1 VAAIIREQPNT
12 VSTSLMAAVNDA
24 FDQATAERF
33 AYYLRL
39 PATIFWL
46 LLGMTLLGMAALGF
60 QLGLKGSQVHMLVA
74 FLSIM
79 WTLVIVDV
87 LDLAS
92 PRIGAFRASAAVYDW
107 TRQGFKGGLQIP
119 PPPGSK

>member
-1 VAAIIREQPNT
+1 
-12 VSTSLMAAVNDA
+12 MAALNDT

-33 AYYLRL
+33 AYGLRL
-39 PATIFWL
+39 PSPIFWL

-60 QLGLKGSQVHMLVA
+60 QLGLTGKQVHIMVA

-79 WTLVIVDV
+79 WTVVIVDI

-92 PRIGAFRASAAVYDW
+92 PRIGTFRASTAVYDW
-107 TRQGFKGGLQIP
+107 TLQGFKGGLQIQP
-119 PPPGSK
+119 MPASK